1 MSSRSDELD
10 WDSNESLDFLSSS
23 IDNKLE
29 IIVIILID
37 AHLLGV
43 LGFWGFGVLGFG
55 KNFELDFMV

>member
-29 IIVIILID
+29 IIVIILGIIWCF
-37 AHLLGV
+37 ALNQIYRSCENRSV
-43 LGFWGFGVLGFG
+43 V
-55 KNFELDFMV
+55 